1 VSGRDPYQTLGVSP
15 DVSDEELRSAY
26 RRLVQLHHPDH
37 NGGSEQ
43 STRRFEEV
51 QEAYAQARDLRK
63 RGARSGGGGGSE
75 RPRARQAPPRGP
87 VDPAVESRLA
97 DLEREL
103 REAHQARERARQAA
117 RDALD
122 DSATRPSDADLG
134 YVTTDD
140 SFSKILADARTE
152 LAGRVS
158 AAKENPVVRRVT
170 DLIDQLDEL
179 ASKLDR
185 GPRGGSRG

>member
-1 VSGRDPYQTLGVSP
+1 
-15 DVSDEELRSAY
+15 
-26 RRLVQLHHPDH
+26 
-37 NGGSEQ
+37 
-43 STRRFEEV
+43 
-51 QEAYAQARDLRK
+51 
-63 RGARSGGGGGSE
+63 
-75 RPRARQAPPRGP
+75 
-87 VDPAVESRLA
+87 VESRLA